1 MPALPR
7 SQIGGHS
14 GARFAA
20 RFFIDAYGMWVG
32 EISGTLSIV
41 KMADRRGSPS
51 TPAPLQYLSQ
61 KTPAKA
67 YEEGWPRSGRGGG
80 SPARGGMAAQ

>member
-1 MPALPR
+1 
-7 SQIGGHS
+7 
-14 GARFAA
+14 
-20 RFFIDAYGMWVG
+20 MWVG

-61 KTPAKA
+61 KTPVKA
-67 YEEGWPRSGRGGG
+67 YEEGCPGGAG
-80 SPARGGMAAQ
+80 WWELPEEGCPAGAGWWELREGGKDA

>member
-1 MPALPR
+1 
-7 SQIGGHS
+7 
-14 GARFAA
+14 
-20 RFFIDAYGMWVG
+20 MWVG

-61 KTPAKA
+61 KTPVKA
-67 YEEGWPRSGRGGG
+67 YEVRGEPFD
-80 SPARGGMAAQ
+80 SAAHAATLRANGK

>member
-14 GARFAA
+14 GARCAA
-20 RFFIDAYGMWVG
+20 RFFIDAQGMWVG

-51 TPAPLQYLSQ
+51 TPAPLEYPQ
-61 KTPAKA
+61 KTPPKP
-67 YEEGWPRSGRGGG
+67 YEEGCPGGAGWWELPEEGR
-80 SPARGGMAAQ
+80 AA